1 MKRFP
6 GLAPCFLSESTGLF
20 FVIVGLCS
28 QWLEHQI
35 KCLSFSNVLSSHS
48 LIPAKCLQ
56 KGAEVS
62 SPEVERLI
70 NLLLETCGLEE
81 VGGGLGAGR
90 QAGATG
96 ARAGREPTAP
106 PSSSRPAWSDTAS
119 TPSAVRWCTCPAG
132 RWSTLGTPCPARLW
146 SRWVSRGTCRA
157 APRPLRPPARELILS
172 ICAAASGKDAT
183 LLIHEATLE
192 DGLEEEAVEKT
203 HRYRAPGPSGS
214 PGDPGPACF
223 PPRAMG
229 ASDPERLS
237 PEPPLLFLWH
247 L

>member
-1 MKRFP
+1 M
-6 GLAPCFLSESTGLF
+6 PCG
-20 FVIVGLCS
+20 
-28 QWLEHQI
+28 
-35 KCLSFSNVLSSHS
+35 
-48 LIPAKCLQ
+48 P
-56 KGAEVS
+56 
-62 SPEVERLI
+62 
-70 NLLLETCGLEE
+70 
-81 VGGGLGAGR
+81 
-90 QAGATG
+90 
-96 ARAGREPTAP
+96 
-106 PSSSRPAWSDTAS
+106 
-119 TPSAVRWCTCPAG
+119 
-132 RWSTLGTPCPARLW
+132 
-146 SRWVSRGTCRA
+146 
-157 APRPLRPPARELILS
+157 APRPLWPPGRELILS

-223 PPRAMG
+223 PPRAVG